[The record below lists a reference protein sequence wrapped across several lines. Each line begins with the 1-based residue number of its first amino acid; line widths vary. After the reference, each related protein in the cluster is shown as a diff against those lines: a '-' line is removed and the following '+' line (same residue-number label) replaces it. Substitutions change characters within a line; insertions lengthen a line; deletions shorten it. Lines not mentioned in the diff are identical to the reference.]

1 MMNYTLRF
9 ILGLSCISI
18 ILSVF
23 ISISK
28 NNFSSDK
35 PYNIICI
42 EGVQHFQTGNETR
55 PVVTVAGR
63 FRGCE

>member
-1 MMNYTLRF
+1 MNKFDTYFLVLCAF
-9 ILGLSCISI
+9 FLVLALGYAML
-18 ILSVF
+18 F
-23 ISISK
+23 GRADK
-28 NNFSSDK
+28 K
-35 PYNIICI
+35 PYTIICI

>member
-9 ILGLSCISI
+9 ISGVSATFMFVAVVAILGHPD
-18 ILSVF
+18 
-23 ISISK
+23 
-28 NNFSSDK
+28 NNDK